1 MEKEIRVGLI
11 KNRHAMPVS
20 EYIFDCVENVHDYKA
35 ISEHIG
41 EFLVNRVGITR
52 KYGCGLNQDDYT
64 DVKCFSGKADLVVYV
79 TGLTPVVAEL
89 VSACLFNGVHLTLM
103 NYDTDSESYIPQK
116 IY

>member
-1 MEKEIRVGLI
+1 MKEVKVGLI
-11 KNRHAMPVS
+11 NNRHGMPVS
-20 EYIFDCVENVHDYKA
+20 EYIFDKAIENVHNYKE

-41 EFLVNRVGITR
+41 EFLVARVGITR
-52 KYGCGLNQDDYT
+52 KTGTCINQDDYT
-64 DVKCFSGKADLVVYV
+64 DILHFCGEKDLVVYV

-103 NYDTDSESYIPQK
+103 NYDKESGSYIPQK

>member
-1 MEKEIRVGLI
+1 MRKIVVGLI
-11 KNRHAMPVS
+11 NGRHTMPVD
-20 EYIFDCVENVHDYKA
+20 EYIFDKVENVHDYKA

-41 EFLVNRVGITR
+41 EFLENRVGITR
-52 KYGCGLNQDDYT
+52 ISGCGLNQDDYT
-64 DVKCFSGKADLVVYV
+64 EVKCFSGKADLVVYV

-103 NYDTDSESYIPQK
+103 NYDTESGNYIPQK